1 LAVEINDKLVK
12 LGKDNF
18 ELNNIS
24 NVEILACDSS
34 DFARKVLGKTV
45 FELREK
51 KTKGRRPTT
60 AATRDTK
67 EEQTNGEQ
75 QQLQNVKEKNL
86 IYEFKT
92 VLVDPPRLGL
102 DQRTIRVVQQ
112 YDNIIYIS
120 CFPPKLLEDISQVIM
135 TKLCFLILFPFYY
148 FSISYSTQLQ
158 STHKVTQLGI
168 FDHFAYTNHLEVG
181 VLLQKLNGDSC
192 NEFENG
198 H

>member
-18 ELNNIS
+18 QLNNIS

-34 DFARKVLGKTV
+34 AFAQKVLGKTV

-51 KTKGRRPTT
+51 KTKGRRPAPAINGDT
-60 AATRDTK
+60 A

-75 QQLQNVKEKNL
+75 RLHTMKKKDV

-102 DQRTIRVVQQ
+102 DQRTIRAVQQ

-135 TKLCFLILFPFYY
+135 TRLSLFYFYFHFISLFLHRL
-148 FSISYSTQLQ
+148 
-158 STHKVTQLGI
+158 
-168 FDHFAYTNHLEVG
+168 
-181 VLLQKLNGDSC
+181 SC
-192 NEFENG
+192 NRPIKLPSWG
-198 H
+198 YLIISLIQII